1 MDAGFSKTLTIAGED
16 ANSVTIDIGGKG
28 RTLNTGTGSI
38 IERIRF
44 TNGRF
49 TFPTT
54 SPGNTNLIIRNCIFD
69 GLMAPTSTTS
79 GAITLMGT
87 NNTISNNIF
96 RNNPVNTLI
105 LLSGTK
111 NVIENNTFTGTT
123 GTATSNNGVIY
134 SSANYNSVIRNNSF
148 SDNTVPCVRIL
159 STSYSA
165 NIYLN
170 NFVIPD
176 GVSPVVNQGANDP
189 PAFSW
194 VSPSVM
200 AYTYQGTPYTKV
212 LGNYFSTYAGT
223 DADGDGIG
231 DTSYSLSA
239 NQIDSAPL
247 MKPTSY
253 YFGTTNSPVAS
264 FNADTT
270 SGTAPLAVQFND
282 TSSNTPTSWAW
293 DFNNDGVVDAT
304 TQNATYTY
312 TSTGTYAVNLTAT
325 NAGGSNSLLKTDYI
339 TVTSAAVAPVTAFS
353 ASTTSG
359 TAPLAVMFNDTSVN
373 APTSW
378 LWDFGD
384 GSTSTEQNVTH
395 TFTSAGTFTVNLTAT
410 NSAGSNSLLKTSY
423 ISVTS
428 AAVAPVASYTAST
441 TSGTAPLAVMFN
453 DTSSNSPTS
462 WAWDFNN
469 DGMVDATTQNA
480 TYTYTSAGTYTVNL
494 TATNAVGS
502 NSNVLANYITVSA
515 AAVAPVASFT
525 SSVTTGHAPLTV
537 HFTDTST
544 NAPTTWAWDFN
555 NDGTTDST
563 EQNPAYTYST
573 VGMYTVSLNAT
584 NAAGSNTVTR
594 GYISATTADGTAP
607 LPATRMI
614 PINVSN
620 DAGVKYKGWDAAYWP
635 ANNVPSNAYLLTANG
650 GGLNQLHV
658 FTSPTGTD
666 TPIRSTAQSGTVYL
680 TTTGGRGSND
690 DVLLLLTVQ
699 DPIPDDFAVHI
710 TSSGY
715 NWTPPTP
722 GAYNPSMPTEY
733 SYVSGA
739 VDETFTK
746 SDFVYGGQ
754 TWRPGPGGST
764 PYTPPSTLNLYSGQS
779 ITDTT
784 SKSYLMFV
792 DLYAGNMNNAALTDR
807 GAVKVEYRFTNL
819 STTAAFTPYSWAS
832 ASNQAEGIS
841 WTTDANSRIYI
852 VNVAPV
858 VTSDTPVQNVD
869 IGSAIHPVAISA
881 RDITSD
887 TPFTIATTYTVD
899 GGSVVSGLP
908 EGLTLSSSTYALS
921 GSYSGMNTSYQTI
934 SGTAN
939 TAGKY
944 NITVTASDKY
954 SAAGST
960 VFAVN
965 VAAPSVPVAA
975 FSANATTGTAP
986 VTILFND
993 TSSNT
998 PTSWAWDF
1006 NNDGVVDAT
1015 TQNATYTYTGAGTYS
1030 VNLTATNSA
1039 GSNSLL
1045 KTDYITVS
1053 SAVVVPVAS
1062 YTASS
1067 TSGTAPLAVMFNDTS
1082 VNAPTS
1088 WLWDFGDGSTSSERN
1103 VTHTFTSA
1111 GTFTVNLTA
1120 TNSAGSNSLLKT
1132 SYITVTSAAVAP
1144 VASYTASTTSGTA
1157 PLAVMFNDTSSN
1169 FPTSWAWDFN
1179 NDGVV
1184 DATTQ
1189 NATYT
1194 FTTAGT
1200 YTVNLTATNS
1210 AGSNSQVKTG
1220 YITVGS
1226 SGGVLPGYNNI
1237 FVSTAND
1244 GGVQY
1249 NTFSNNTYIIRFE
1262 GVDRGLNALHVSTDP
1277 AVNFGQVTTTDS
1289 RTGTFYATDSGGK
1302 GYEDDILLLVA
1313 VNGTIPDDFSLRIT
1327 SDGYTWTPNTA
1338 SNTAP
1343 DLSTVTYRPAALDET
1358 FTKAD
1363 FIYGPQ
1369 TWKPTGNEVDY
1380 PLYYG
1385 QDMTNTSNTFRLMF
1399 VDLKSG
1405 VLRPNTALQNQGA
1418 VRINYTIRNPGP
1430 FTTFNVYGY
1439 CKNSNNGLEMIA
1451 WTNALIPPK
1460 EVSGYSVT
1468 RDPITPT
1475 PTPTPTP
1482 GVSVPVA
1489 AFGSDMTSG
1498 TAPLTVQFNDTSS
1511 NSPTSWTW
1519 DFNNDGVVDATTQN
1533 ATYTYTSA
1541 GTYTVNLTATNTA
1554 GSNSLVK
1561 TGYITVSAPV
1571 ILAPVASYTVNTAYG
1586 LAPLNVQ
1593 FTDTST
1599 GTPTSWSWDF
1609 GDGTTSTDKSPS
1621 HTYSTPGT
1629 YTVNLVTTNS
1639 GGSSSTVKT
1648 NYITATGL
1656 LSNNRHIFINV
1667 ANDDGVKYNMDGA
1680 TYSGPNNTYYIKAD
1694 GGGLNELHI
1703 TNDISAP
1710 SGQVTTS
1717 NAKSGTF
1724 YLSNTGGRGF
1734 DNDIILLVSVK
1745 GPIPDDFAVHLKSSG
1760 YNWTPATPGAYNP
1773 SPPAEY
1779 AHIDNAIDETFT
1791 KADFIYGP
1799 HVYKPGPG
1807 TLGSWTL
1814 PLYYGQSTSDSST
1827 AEYLMFVDLKA
1838 GNMYPTTV
1846 PGATVDNGDVKVEY
1860 SFTNLTTRASF
1871 NGYGWCTASNQGQ
1884 GITWTNPTSG
1894 TANGYSVVPVTTT
1907 APVAAFSAG
1916 TTSGSAPLTVQFTD
1930 QSTGTPTGWLW
1941 DFGDGSSTNATVQS
1955 PVHTYA
1961 NAGTYTVNL
1970 TATNTAGSNTVS
1982 KTGYITVAS
1991 GTVAPIAAFGSD
2003 VTSGA
2008 APLTVKFLDIS
2019 ENEPT
2024 SWLWDFGDGSTS
2036 TVQNATHT
2044 YTAAGSYAVNL
2055 TVTNAA
2061 GTHSLRLT
2069 DFVTVTGATPTPTP
2083 TTTPSGTVPAAFF
2096 SASSTAGTAPL
2107 TVLFTDTSTGT
2118 PTAWHWDFGDNSST
2132 NATVQN
2138 PVHTYAAN
2146 GNYTVNLTVANA
2158 AGSAYMVKTNYVT
2171 VSAAVTPTPTPT
2183 SGTPVIPAAAFKA
2196 NKTEGDKPLAV
2207 KFVDQSTNTP
2217 TSWHWDFGDSSTSAE
2232 QSPVHTFSAA
2242 GTYTVSLKAENAA
2255 GNNTATKS
2263 GYITVIAPVVQSN
2276 TFAVSNVTATTSA
2289 GVQNV
2294 TIDTTG
2300 GNVTKS
2306 GNVVTISNTTSWSSL
2321 AITLA
2326 ANTTQ
2331 STGTAV
2337 NGTVETVKAT
2347 TEPVT
2352 APIASVGTPTVQI
2365 ALNMSAMPGTT
2376 SAITQT
2382 ITKDPDAAAQ
2392 SSFSLFASSAGKQI
2406 DEIAY
2411 TLNVQKTNLANA
2423 GDGGIIQSATL
2434 TMTVSKTWVD
2444 AHGGTGALAVLRRAD
2459 DGTTQIL
2466 TPTVTGPDSSGNY
2479 LLTIVSPN
2487 GLSTFSVASVSA
2499 VSSGSS
2505 GSTSSGYSSY
2515 TNNGDTD
2522 TGTYVSSSSKSTAML
2537 AAPDPGSNPWTTQTV
2552 NGPTHIT
2559 KIELQPIGSF
2569 SKDLFILT
2577 EQPASLPK
2585 EIPSPGVPVYE
2596 LHKVDLY
2603 HATSSDVNQ
2612 AKIEFEVSP
2621 SYLDSQKMTYRDV
2634 QLYRYHDKTWEK
2646 LPTEYIGMKDGSHLY
2661 RATTPGFS
2669 YFATVLVKDA
2679 TTITATTTAPAPVST
2694 VQQQVT
2700 AKPVA
2705 EVSYKA
2711 PATPAPAQTQA
2722 APPVSTA
2729 QEPAFPLPMIIG
2741 AIAGIVVLCLAVV
2754 TARKWH
2760 IRKQNPGLF
2769 QDEPFFG
2776 KRRR

>member
-1 MDAGFSKTLTIAGED
+1 
-16 ANSVTIDIGGKG
+16 
-28 RTLNTGTGSI
+28 
-38 IERIRF
+38 
-44 TNGRF
+44 
-49 TFPTT
+49 
-54 SPGNTNLIIRNCIFD
+54 
-69 GLMAPTSTTS
+69 
-79 GAITLMGT
+79 
-87 NNTISNNIF
+87 
-96 RNNPVNTLI
+96 
-105 LLSGTK
+105 
-111 NVIENNTFTGTT
+111 
-123 GTATSNNGVIY
+123 
-134 SSANYNSVIRNNSF
+134 
-148 SDNTVPCVRIL
+148 
-159 STSYSA
+159 
-165 NIYLN
+165 
-170 NFVIPD
+170 
-176 GVSPVVNQGANDP
+176 
-189 PAFSW
+189 
-194 VSPSVM
+194 
-200 AYTYQGTPYTKV
+200 
-212 LGNYFSTYAGT
+212 
-223 DADGDGIG
+223 
-231 DTSYSLSA
+231 
-239 NQIDSAPL
+239 
-247 MKPTSY
+247 
-253 YFGTTNSPVAS
+253 
-264 FNADTT
+264 
-270 SGTAPLAVQFND
+270 
-282 TSSNTPTSWAW
+282 
-293 DFNNDGVVDAT
+293 
-304 TQNATYTY
+304 
-312 TSTGTYAVNLTAT
+312 
-325 NAGGSNSLLKTDYI
+325 
-339 TVTSAAVAPVTAFS
+339 
-353 ASTTSG
+353 
-359 TAPLAVMFNDTSVN
+359 
-373 APTSW
+373 
-378 LWDFGD
+378 
-384 GSTSTEQNVTH
+384 
-395 TFTSAGTFTVNLTAT
+395 
-410 NSAGSNSLLKTSY
+410 
-423 ISVTS
+423 
-428 AAVAPVASYTAST
+428 
-441 TSGTAPLAVMFN
+441 
-453 DTSSNSPTS
+453 
-462 WAWDFNN
+462 
-469 DGMVDATTQNA
+469 
-480 TYTYTSAGTYTVNL
+480 
-494 TATNAVGS
+494 
-502 NSNVLANYITVSA
+502 
-515 AAVAPVASFT
+515 
-525 SSVTTGHAPLTV
+525 
-537 HFTDTST
+537 
-544 NAPTTWAWDFN
+544 
-555 NDGTTDST
+555 
-563 EQNPAYTYST
+563 
-573 VGMYTVSLNAT
+573 
-584 NAAGSNTVTR
+584 
-594 GYISATTADGTAP
+594 
-607 LPATRMI
+607 
-614 PINVSN
+614 
-620 DAGVKYKGWDAAYWP
+620 
-635 ANNVPSNAYLLTANG
+635 
-650 GGLNQLHV
+650 
-658 FTSPTGTD
+658 
-666 TPIRSTAQSGTVYL
+666 
-680 TTTGGRGSND
+680 
-690 DVLLLLTVQ
+690 
-699 DPIPDDFAVHI
+699 
-710 TSSGY
+710 
-715 NWTPPTP
+715 
-722 GAYNPSMPTEY
+722 MPTEY

-899 GGSVVSGLP
+899 GGSAVSGLP

-1015 TQNATYTYTGAGTYS
+1015 TQNATYTYTNAGTYS

-1045 KTDYITVS
+1045 KTDYIMVS
-1053 SAVVVPVAS
+1053 SAVVAPVAS
-1062 YTASS
+1062 YTAST

-1120 TNSAGSNSLLKT
+1120 TNSAGGNSLLKT

-1144 VASYTASTTSGTA
+1144 VASFTSGTPTGTA
-1157 PLAVMFNDTSSN
+1157 PLTVAFNDTSSN
-1169 FPTSWAWDFN
+1169 SPTAWAWDFN

-1200 YTVNLTATNS
+1200 YTVNLTATNA
-1210 AGSNSQVKTG
+1210 AGSNSVLKSG
-1220 YITVGS
+1220 YITVGA

-1237 FVSTAND
+1237 FVTMAND
-1244 GGVQY
+1244 GGIQY
-1249 NTFSNNTYIIRFE
+1249 NIFNNNTYNIRFE
-1262 GVDRGLNALHVSTDP
+1262 GVDRGLNALHISTDP

-1302 GYEDDILLLVA
+1302 GYEDEILLMVA
-1313 VNGTIPDDFSLRIT
+1313 VNGTIPDDFSIRIT

-1343 DLSTVTYRPAALDET
+1343 DLSTVTYRPVALDET
-1358 FTKAD
+1358 FTKED

-1380 PLYYG
+1380 PVYYG
-1385 QDMTNTSNTFRLMF
+1385 QDLNDKTNTFRMAF
-1399 VDLKSG
+1399 IDLKSG

-1430 FTTFNVYGY
+1430 LTAFNVYGY
-1439 CKNSNNGLEMIA
+1439 CNQSNNGNDMVA
-1451 WTNALIPPK
+1451 WGNALVGPK
-1460 EVSGYSVT
+1460 AVSGYSVT

-1511 NSPTSWTW
+1511 NSPASWAW

-1541 GTYTVNLTATNTA
+1541 GTYTVNLTATNAA
-1554 GSNSLVK
+1554 GSNSSLR

-1779 AHIDNAIDETFT
+1779 EHIDNAIDETFT

-1846 PGATVDNGDVKVEY
+1846 PGATIDNGDVKVEY

-1894 TANGYSVVPVTTT
+1894 TANGYSVVPVTVTE
-1907 APVAAFSAG
+1907 PVAAFSAG

-2055 TVTNAA
+2055 TVTNSA

-2107 TVLFTDTSTGT
+2107 TVQFTDQSTGT

-2505 GSTSSGYSSY
+2505 GSTSSSYSSY